1 MPEQPHYRI
10 LLVHCRYRL
19 PGGEDAVFEAERA
32 MLQAHGHE
40 VITYERSTAEG
51 GALQKLLLP
60 FRAVVS
66 FKPLRQVRALLA
78 GKGAG
83 GADAAQFPAVLP
95 QWYPAAGR
103 RSV

>member
-40 VITYERSTAEG
+40 VITYERSNAEG
-51 GALQKLLLP
+51 ARCKSCCCP
-60 FRAVVS
+60 FGRCSAS
-66 FKPLRQVRALLA
+66 KPC
-78 GKGAG
+78 GKCG
-83 GADAAQFPAVLP
+83 P
-95 QWYPAAGR
+95 
-103 RSV
+103 